1 MKNRSLSIF
10 VAIGI
15 ICLCGLFFFVLFRV
29 SRSQNQ
35 VPLRIAKV
43 DPRLDQKTAKDKSG
57 RALPKRVTP
66 PKVPNTGTSDTT
78 EREMDIAAEQ
88 RLLMRFFEIQKSSE
102 YQDFVNTKTQERVDM
117 YHQDGVFNF
126 SFQEFFDFFESQGM
140 PRVDFA
146 QEALEVFRE
155 YFPSG
160 DPKDYEEEMVARFQV
175 AFWEVPGSRTQA
187 STIAFATLSEEPDFS
202 AWMLGRFKG
211 ELAPQLQW
219 IEIQAM
225 AAMEILENS
234 SFHADSIAPA
244 PMSPVTE
251 SASEISPTSTDP
263 VTPPLTPPSR
273 QGISLSNVETPAS
286 VEMQGNSQERIATI
300 RQVLQEY
307 GTDTGILHLIEI
319 DPESVDWIFENFRS
333 LDEIDTWI
341 SPPKAPTPPQ
351 LTQKKHHSI
360 PPISTIQERS
370 P

>member
-15 ICLCGLFFFVLFRV
+15 ICLCGLFFFMLFRV

-35 VPLRIAKV
+35 VPLRTVKV
-43 DPRLDQKTAKDKSG
+43 DPRLNQKTAKDKSG
-57 RALPKRVTP
+57 RALYKSVTP
-66 PKVPNTGTSDTT
+66 PKVPNTDTSDTT
-78 EREMDIAAEQ
+78 QRKMDTAEEQ
-88 RLLMRFFEIQKSSE
+88 RLLTRFFEIEKSSE
-102 YQDFVNTKTQERVDM
+102 YQDFVNTKTQERVEM
-117 YHQDGVFNF
+117 YHQEGVFNF

-160 DPKDYEEEMVARFQV
+160 DPKDYETEMVARFQE
-175 AFWEVPGSRTQA
+175 AFWAVPGSRTQA
-187 STIAFATLSEEPDFS
+187 STTAFTTLSEEPDFS

-219 IEIQAM
+219 IETQAIT
-225 AAMEILENS
+225 AMEILEDA
-234 SFHADSIAPA
+234 SFHADFIAPA
-244 PMSPVTE
+244 LVSPVTE
-251 SASEISPTSTDP
+251 NASDISSTSTET
-263 VTPPLTPPSR
+263 VRSPSR
-273 QGISLSNVETPAS
+273 QGIPLSNVETPAS
-286 VEMQGNSQERIATI
+286 VEMSSFSRERVASV

-319 DPESVDWIFENFRS
+319 DPESVDWIFENFRT
-333 LDEIDTWI
+333 LDEIDAWI

-351 LTQKKHHSI
+351 ATQKKRHSK
-360 PPISTIQERS
+360 PPISTIQEFS